1 MKKIEELKK
10 DGYDM
15 AIVTIGDTVGKWLVF
30 PFRKGRKLDKRIWNP
45 ENEIDGKKVES
56 LGNMKYIPH
65 SGLGSIDG
73 KVMCDIDGIGKA
85 KSLLL
90 KEYLVPQREELEKEE
105 KCVEDRKKRI
115 ETVEDWKR
123 KVEKSK
129 EDAIQEV
136 QCTVAWD
143 KEADDFFIS
152 FEPNTS
158 KTIQNKIVING
169 GVYATCPYERLD
181 ECKRK
186 MAEFVLCRKQKEIEE
201 LKQRQ
206 KEELEKELEKAS
218 QIEKL
223 IKGSN

>member
-15 AIVTIGDTVGKWLVF
+15 AIVTIGDTVGKWFVF
-30 PFRKGRKLDKRIWNP
+30 PFKKGRKIDKRIWNP

-65 SGLGSIDG
+65 SGLGDIDG
-73 KVMCDIDGIGKA
+73 KVMCDIDDIKDA

-90 KEYLVPQREELEKEE
+90 KEYLIPQWEELEKEE

-136 QCTVAWD
+136 QCTVGWD
-143 KEADDFFIS
+143 KEADDFFIT

-169 GVYATCPYERLD
+169 GVYATCPYEMLD

-186 MAEFVLCRKQKEIEE
+186 MAEFVLYRKQKEIEE
-201 LKQRQ
+201 LKRRQ
-206 KEELEKELEKAS
+206 KEELKKELKKAS